1 MCRRKCFGLFILA
14 YCIVLVTPQGA
25 FSHGDIIRTFVAK
38 YKQIRTVNLLLCT
51 NTHLIE
57 ASRGLMEAGVQV
69 KMQSVE
75 KINVWSDLWDVFAC
89 KMFRKIIILDL
100 ECEGSERILLE
111 LATFSQ
117 SFKSCN
123 HWLLLENVRSV
134 PLNVFEQLPIH
145 VSTEIMLATRDENFG
160 HSNATAYTAAGSYWL
175 YDIWSPGI
183 VFGGSLNVTFM
194 GKYEPHIN
202 NGNFQLV
209 THDTTIIRR
218 KNLNLVPLR
227 CMMVITEDLEETF
240 EDYVRGSRKKHLD
253 SAHRFTYTIVTYVK
267 DMFNFSMPTMH
278 SKSWGYPKNGTF
290 DGMIGFLMRGEAEL
304 GGSPGYIREE
314 RARVV
319 DFTVGIWIT
328 RPCFIFRHP
337 FKEGLIS
344 DVFIIPFTKY
354 VWISIATVGVIWISF
369 AGYIMYWEG
378 FVENTDG
385 VNGVPS
391 GGGGGTQSGHIA
403 SNFIFRNAIK
413 SLGKYF
419 PGNKSKLRRGDD
431 TKGKPNSYDKF
442 KKDGADGVEGSEEAE
457 RGGDLLFHPTPATTP
472 EGTHPQR
479 SYRQMGATIRT
490 EATAKAVIANAGA
503 VVGGER
509 SVVKIHNSRRGVI
522 ENYEKEKSTNRTV
535 APARHPTAAERY
547 SRSVIL
553 FIRAISQQGNQESP
567 THVCAGSIA
576 MQILV
581 LFAFFTFQYYSASI
595 VGSLL
600 MEKPKTIKTLRN
612 LIDSNLEL
620 GAEDI
625 LYTRDFFVR
634 TTDPVAQELF
644 RKRIKYFDKNN
655 QEVENFLRPD
665 VGMPKVKKGGYAF
678 HIDVSAAYK
687 IIRDTFTER
696 EICDLV
702 EIDLFPS
709 YSFMM
714 ISMVRKGSPYRKMM
728 IYGMRKTVETGVAY
742 RTKDFY
748 QTPQPKCTRQMKATD
763 LIVNV
768 ERLFS
773 AHALLICGFLLSL
786 IVLSVELL
794 YRNLTNRNKARRRH

>member
-1 MCRRKCFGLFILA
+1 MNVICR
-14 YCIVLVTPQGA
+14 
-25 FSHGDIIRTFVAK
+25 
-38 YKQIRTVNLLLCT
+38 
-51 NTHLIE
+51 
-57 ASRGLMEAGVQV
+57 
-69 KMQSVE
+69 
-75 KINVWSDLWDVFAC
+75 
-89 KMFRKIIILDL
+89 
-100 ECEGSERILLE
+100 
-111 LATFSQ
+111 
-117 SFKSCN
+117 
-123 HWLLLENVRSV
+123 
-134 PLNVFEQLPIH
+134 
-145 VSTEIMLATRDENFG
+145 
-160 HSNATAYTAAGSYWL
+160 
-175 YDIWSPGI
+175 SPGI

-202 NGNFQLV
+202 NGNFQL
-209 THDTTIIRR
+209 
-218 KNLNLVPLR
+218 
-227 CMMVITEDLEETF
+227 ITEDLEETF

-378 FVENTDG
+378 FVENTGQQFLHDITEDLEETFEDYVRGSRKKHLDSAHRFTYTIVTYVKDMFNFSMPTMHSKSWGYPKNGTFDG
-385 VNGVPS
+385 MIGFLMRGEAEL
-391 GGGGGTQSGHIA
+391 GGSPGYIREERARVVDFTVGIWITRPC
-403 SNFIFRNAIK
+403 FIFRHPFKEGLI
-413 SLGKYF
+413 SDVFIIPFTKYVWI
-419 PGNKSKLRRGDD
+419 SIA
-431 TKGKPNSYDKF
+431 TV
-442 KKDGADGVEGSEEAE
+442 GVIWISFAGYIMYWEGFVENT
-457 RGGDLLFHPTPATTP
+457 G
-472 EGTHPQR
+472 
-479 SYRQMGATIRT
+479 T
-490 EATAKAVIANAGA
+490 EAK
-503 VVGGER
+503 
-509 SVVKIHNSRRGVI
+509 
-522 ENYEKEKSTNRTV
+522 
-535 APARHPTAAERY
+535 
-547 SRSVIL
+547 
-553 FIRAISQQGNQESP
+553 ESP

-644 RKRIKYFDKNN
+644 RKRIKYVDKNN

-794 YRNLTNRNKARRRH
+794 YRNLTNRIARRRH